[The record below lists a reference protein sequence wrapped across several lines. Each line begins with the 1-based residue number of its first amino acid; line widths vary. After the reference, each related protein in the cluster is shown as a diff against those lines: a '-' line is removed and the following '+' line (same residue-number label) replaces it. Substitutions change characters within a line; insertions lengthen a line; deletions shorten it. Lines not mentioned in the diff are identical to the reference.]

1 MIMTVKKR
9 RVYGAVAS
17 MMLAASILGACSDK
31 ESGSD
36 NGPSANVDNVN
47 ETGMPIVKEKI
58 EVDGFAAKFF
68 ASQDWDNLMLWQEY
82 EKMTNIH
89 MNWTT
94 VHTEALAEK
103 RNLLLAAGDYPEVFF
118 ASAFSKTDLVKY
130 GEQGVFLALDQYID
144 KYAPNFKALLE
155 KYPSVKQGVTMAD
168 GKIYGFPTIYD
179 PAFESLR
186 VGMPWINQ
194 AWLDKLGLKSPETT
208 DELYEVLKAFKE
220 QDPNGNGIQDEQGWG
235 TGYGIKYLMDSLKGS
250 FGLNKQGTMNPN
262 LDFKEGTEEFRFVPT
277 TDEYKQLLQYV
288 NKLYTEG
295 LINKD
300 VFTVEPQVFAAE
312 ASKGNFGMISDVDP
326 KELLKLDGY
335 VGAQVL
341 EGPNGDRLY
350 TAMSNGLGNLGMF
363 VLTDKAENPEAMVR
377 WIDHFYG
384 EEGTKMFFMGY
395 EGITYEEDAEGN
407 FKYLDTITNN
417 PDGKNMDQAISDYLT
432 WPGGYYPG
440 IVTQKFFQGAEAKEN
455 SVKNAAQVRPY
466 ALKDEDIISG
476 LNFTLEESEE
486 VSAILT
492 DINTYID
499 ESIAGFITG
508 KTSFEKWDD
517 YKKTI
522 EKMGLEN
529 YMEIAQGA
537 YDRTKE

>member
-1 MIMTVKKR
+1 MTVKKR

-17 MMLAASILGACSDK
+17 MMLAASLLGACSDK
-31 ESGSD
+31 ESGSEYE
-36 NGPSANVDNVN
+36 PSANADKVN
-47 ETGMPIVKEKI
+47 ETGMPIVDEKI

-68 ASQDWDNLMLWQEY
+68 SSQDWDNLMLWQEF
-82 EKMTNIH
+82 EKMSNIH

-94 VHTEALAEK
+94 VQTDALAEK

-118 ASAFSKTDLVKY
+118 ASAFSKTDLIKY
-130 GEQGVFLALDQYID
+130 GQQGVFLALDDYID
-144 KYAPNFKALLE
+144 KYAPNFQAILE
-155 KYPSVKQGVTMAD
+155 KYPSVKQGIKMAD
-168 GKIYGFPTIYD
+168 GKIYGFPAIFD
-179 PAFESLR
+179 PGFDSLHL
-186 VGMPWINQ
+186 GMPWINQ
-194 AWLDKLGLKSPETT
+194 TWLDKLGLKSPETT

-277 TDEYKQLLQYV
+277 TDEYKQMLQYV

-300 VFTVEPQVFAAE
+300 VFTVEIHTFAAE
-312 ASKGNFGMISDVDP
+312 ATKGNFGMLSDIDP
-326 KELLKLDGY
+326 KEVFKLDDY

-341 EGPNGDRLY
+341 EGPNGDRQY
-350 TAMSNGLGNLGMF
+350 TAVSNGLGNLGMF

-377 WIDHFYG
+377 WIDHLYG
-384 EEGTKMFFMGY
+384 DEGNKMFFMGF
-395 EGITYEEDAEGN
+395 EGVTYEEDAEGKV
-407 FKYLDTITNN
+407 KYLDTITNN
-417 PDGKNMDQAISDYLT
+417 PEGKTMDQAISEYLT

-440 IVTQKFFQGAEAKEN
+440 IVTQKFFQGAESKEN
-455 SVKNAAQVRPY
+455 SVKNAAQVKPY
-466 ALKDEDIISG
+466 ALKQEDIIPG
-476 LNFTLEESEE
+476 LNYTVEENDK

-508 KTSFEKWDD
+508 KTSFDKWDD
-517 YKKTI
+517 YKKTL
-522 EKMGLEN
+522 EKMGLEE

-537 YDRTKE
+537 YDRTQE

>member
-1 MIMTVKKR
+1 MTVKKK

-17 MMLAASILGACSDK
+17 MMLAVSILGACSDK
-31 ESGSD
+31 ESG
-36 NGPSANVDNVN
+36 NEKGPSSNVDNVN
-47 ETGMPIVKEKI
+47 ETGMPIVKENI
-58 EVDGFAAKFF
+58 EVDGLAAKFF
-68 ASQDWDNLMLWQEY
+68 ASQDWDKLMLWQEY
-82 EKMTNIH
+82 EKLSNIH
-89 MNWTT
+89 INWQT
-94 VHTEALAEK
+94 VQVEALAEK
-103 RNLLLAAGDYPEVFF
+103 KNLLLAAGDYPEIFF
-118 ASAFSKTDLVKY
+118 ASAFTKTDLIKY
-130 GEQGVFLALDQYID
+130 GEQGVFLALNDYID
-144 KYAPNFKALLE
+144 QYAPNFKAILE

-168 GKIYGFPTIYD
+168 GKIYGFPTFYD
-179 PAFESLR
+179 PEFESLTI
-186 VGMPWINQ
+186 GMPWINQ
-194 AWLDKLGLKSPETT
+194 VWLDKLGLKSPETT

-220 QDPNGNGIQDEQGWG
+220 QDPNGNGKQDEQGWG

-277 TDEYKQLLQYV
+277 TDEYKELLQYV
-288 NKLYTEG
+288 NKLYSEG

-312 ASKGNFGMISDVDP
+312 ASKGNFGMISDIDP

-341 EGPNGDRLY
+341 EGPNGDRQY

-363 VLTDKAENPEAMVR
+363 VITDKAENPEAMVR
-377 WIDHFYG
+377 WIDHLYG
-384 EEGTKMFFMGY
+384 DEGAKMFFMGF
-395 EGITYEEDAEGN
+395 EGVTYEEDAEGN
-407 FKYLDTITNN
+407 FKYLETITNN

-455 SVKNAAQVRPY
+455 SVKNAEQVIPY
-466 ALKDEDIISG
+466 TLNDEDIIPG
-476 LNFTLEESEE
+476 LNFTVAESEQ
-486 VSAILT
+486 VSAITT

-499 ESIAGFITG
+499 ESTAGFITG
-508 KTSFEKWDD
+508 KTSFDKWDD

-522 EKMGLEN
+522 EKMGIKD
-529 YMEIAQGA
+529 YMEIAQEA

>member
-1 MIMTVKKR
+1 MTVKKR

-31 ESGSD
+31 ESSSEKE
-36 NGPSANVDNVN
+36 PSSNAEKVN
-47 ETGMPIVKEKI
+47 ETGMPIVKENI
-58 EVDGFAAKFF
+58 EVDGFGAKFL
-68 ASQDWDNLMLWQEY
+68 ASQDWDKLMLWQEY
-82 EKMTNIH
+82 EKMSNVHI
-89 MNWTT
+89 NWTT
-94 VHTEALAEK
+94 VQTEALAEK
-103 RNLLLAAGDYPEVFF
+103 RNLMLAAGDYPEFFF
-118 ASAFSKTDLVKY
+118 ASAFPKTDLIKY
-130 GEQGVFLALDQYID
+130 GEQGVFLALDEYID
-144 KYAPNFKALLE
+144 QYAPNFKAILE

-168 GKIYGFPTIYD
+168 GKIYGFPAIFD
-179 PAFESLR
+179 PEFESLHL
-186 VGMPWINQ
+186 GMPWINQ
-194 AWLDKLGLKSPETT
+194 AWLDKLGLKTPETT

-220 QDPNGNGIQDEQGWG
+220 QDPNGNGKQDEQGWG

-288 NKLYTEG
+288 NKLYSEG

-300 VFTVEPQVFAAE
+300 VFTVEIQAFAAE
-312 ASKGNFGMISDVDP
+312 AAKGNFGMISDIDP
-326 KELLKLDGY
+326 KEVFKLDNY

-341 EGPNGDRLY
+341 EGPNGDRQY

-363 VLTDKAENPEAMVR
+363 VLTDKAKNPEAMVR
-377 WIDHFYG
+377 WVDHLYG
-384 EEGTKMFFMGY
+384 DEGTKMFFMGF
-395 EGITYEEDAEGN
+395 EGVTYEEDAEGN
-407 FKYLDTITNN
+407 FKYLETITNN
-417 PDGKNMDQAISDYLT
+417 PEGKTMDQAISEYLT

-440 IVTQKFFQGAEAKEN
+440 IVTQKFFQGAESKEN
-455 SVKNAAQVRPY
+455 SVKNAEQVKPF
-466 ALKDEDIISG
+466 ALNDEDIIPG
-476 LNFTLEESEE
+476 LNYTVEESEK

-499 ESIAGFITG
+499 ESTASFITG
-508 KTSFEKWDD
+508 KTSFDKWDD

-522 EKMGLEN
+522 EKMGLED

-537 YDRTKE
+537 YDRTK

>member
-1 MIMTVKKR
+1 MTVKKK

-31 ESGSD
+31 ESG
-36 NGPSANVDNVN
+36 NEKGPSSNVDNVN
-47 ETGMPIVKEKI
+47 ETGMPIVKENI
-58 EVDGFAAKFF
+58 EVDGLAAKFF
-68 ASQDWDNLMLWQEY
+68 ASQDWDKLMLWQEY
-82 EKMTNIH
+82 EKMSNIH
-89 MNWTT
+89 INWQT
-94 VHTEALAEK
+94 VQVEALAEK
-103 RNLLLAAGDYPEVFF
+103 KNLLLAAGDYPEIFF
-118 ASAFSKTDLVKY
+118 ASAFTKTDLIKY
-130 GEQGVFLALDQYID
+130 GEQGVFLALNDYID
-144 KYAPNFKALLE
+144 QYAPNFKAILE

-168 GKIYGFPTIYD
+168 GKIYGFPTFYD
-179 PAFESLR
+179 PEFESLTI
-186 VGMPWINQ
+186 GMPWINQ
-194 AWLDKLGLKSPETT
+194 VWLDKLGLKSPETT

-220 QDPNGNGIQDEQGWG
+220 QDPNGNGKQDEQGWG

-277 TDEYKQLLQYV
+277 TDEYKELLQYV
-288 NKLYTEG
+288 NKLYSEG

-312 ASKGNFGMISDVDP
+312 ASKGNFGMISDIDP

-341 EGPNGDRLY
+341 EGPNGDRQY

-363 VLTDKAENPEAMVR
+363 VITDKAENPEAMVR
-377 WIDHFYG
+377 WIDHLYG
-384 EEGTKMFFMGY
+384 DEGAKMFFMGF
-395 EGITYEEDAEGN
+395 EGVTYEEDAEGN
-407 FKYLDTITNN
+407 FKYLETITNN

-455 SVKNAAQVRPY
+455 SVKNAEQVIPY
-466 ALKDEDIISG
+466 TLNDEDIIPG
-476 LNFTLEESEE
+476 LNFTVAESEQ
-486 VSAILT
+486 VSAITT

-499 ESIAGFITG
+499 ESTAGFITG
-508 KTSFEKWDD
+508 KTSFDKWDD

-522 EKMGLEN
+522 EKMGIKD
-529 YMEIAQGA
+529 YMEIAQEA